1 VANTGISCHNRGM
14 HKIKS
19 LIKQLLPANA
29 RRPLLNFYHLLVAI
43 AANVRFGFPARG
55 ARVIMVTGTNGKTTT
70 AALIA
75 QMLTT
80 AGHKVGAI
88 TTAFYAFGEGK
99 LEPNTSNRTVD
110 DIFKVH
116 ALLKR
121 MQQAGC
127 TSIVIEVTSQ
137 ALDQHRLW
145 GVPCDVAVMTNLT
158 QDHLDY
164 HGTME
169 RYAAAKGKLFARSPR
184 LIVLNRDDEW
194 FDFFN
199 AYEASERK
207 VTYGVHKDATCQIM
221 DVTLHKDGSDVTLK
235 IEDEHELKFRTAL
248 PGRFNVYNATAAAA
262 VGYYLML
269 EPEQVAAGINALAS
283 VPGRL
288 ERIEAGQKFEVIVDY
303 AHTPDALQNLLDTLK
318 HLTKGKL
325 WLVFGATGDRD
336 KGKRPIMGEIAARL
350 ADQII
355 VTDEEP
361 YNEDPAAIRRAL
373 LDGIEQGG
381 GTAKTQE
388 IADRR
393 EAIAAAMK
401 GAKAGDTVAITGMG
415 HEQFRIVAGERQ
427 PWSDAEVARD
437 ALKQ

>member
-1 VANTGISCHNRGM
+1 MGCHNQAM
-14 HKIKS
+14 HKLKS
-19 LIKQLLPANA
+19 LIKKLLPTNA
-29 RRPLLNFYHLLVAI
+29 RRPVLNFFHLLEAV
-43 AANVRFGFPARG
+43 AANVRFGFPARN

-75 QMLTT
+75 QMLTA

-110 DIFKVH
+110 DIFKVQ

-127 TSIVIEVTSQ
+127 TYLVIEVTSQ

-145 GVPCDVAVMTNLT
+145 GVPCDTAVMTNLT

-169 RYAAAKGKLFARSPR
+169 RYAAAKGKLFARRPR

-207 VTYGVHKDATCQIM
+207 ITYGTHKDATCQIM
-221 DVTLHKDGSDVTLK
+221 DVTLHKDGSDATLK
-235 IEDEHELKFRTAL
+235 IEDEHELKFRTQL
-248 PGRFNVYNATAAAA
+248 PGRFNVYNATAAAV

-269 EPEQVAAGINALAS
+269 EPEQIATGIAALAN

-288 ERIEAGQKFEVIVDY
+288 ERIDEGQKFDVFVDY

-373 LDGIEQGG
+373 MDGIEQGG
-381 GTAKTQE
+381 GAAKTQE

-393 EAIAAAMK
+393 EAIAAAIK
-401 GAKAGDTVAITGMG
+401 GAKPGDTVAITGMG

-427 PWSDAEVARD
+427 PWSDAGVAREIMQN
-437 ALKQ
+437 KQA